1 MNARLQASRE
11 AGFTLIE
18 LMIVVA
24 IIGILTSIAIPL
36 YADIQKS
43 ARISK
48 VRADIRTLAS
58 ALVVYSTHC
67 GNLPG
72 SGAGSA
78 AASDCTGDGLIQL
91 TATQT
96 RDNITAGPFINALPF
111 PPVGGTPP
119 WSTAYTYT
127 LNGDGAFSISAG
139 GDGVTCSLAGCS

>member
-1 MNARLQASRE
+1 METKLRASRE

-24 IIGILTSIAIPL
+24 IIGILTSVAIPL

-43 ARISK
+43 ARLSK

-67 GNLPG
+67 GNLPA
-72 SGAGSA
+72 SGAGTV

-91 TATQT
+91 TAPQT
-96 RDNITAGPFINALPF
+96 RDSITAGPFINSLPS
-111 PPVGGTPP
+111 PPAGGTPP
-119 WSTAYTYT
+119 WGTTYTYT
-127 LNGDGAFSISAG
+127 LNGDGTFSLSAG